1 MGLLPAVLDGLVWLT
16 GSEGSTPRWM
26 TPSEYQVDERLLDLF
41 PGGALNCGLAHG
53 IPGPLAA
60 LSTAMSLGSRVAG
73 HAAAVRS
80 AAQWLADRRFE
91 DAWGLNWPSAVAAY
105 PDASTSAW
113 DAMPSRASWCY
124 GAPGVARSLWLA
136 GQALDDDGL
145 RDTAVCAMSAVLGR
159 PIHAWGIDSP
169 AFCHGLSGVLQVVLR
184 FAVDTGA
191 PQFIE
196 GASHLVD
203 RLIGCYSP
211 DRPLGFASP
220 EPPDNTLVDRPG
232 LLEGAPGV
240 VLALLAA
247 ATDIEPSWD
256 RLFLLS

>member
-1 MGLLPAVLDGLVWLT
+1 
-16 GSEGSTPRWM
+16 
-26 TPSEYQVDERLLDLF
+26 
-41 PGGALNCGLAHG
+41 
-53 IPGPLAA
+53 
-60 LSTAMSLGSRVAG
+60 
-73 HAAAVRS
+73 
-80 AAQWLADRRFE
+80 
-91 DAWGLNWPSAVAAY
+91 
-105 PDASTSAW
+105 
-113 DAMPSRASWCY
+113 
-124 GAPGVARSLWLA
+124 
-136 GQALDDDGL
+136 
-145 RDTAVCAMSAVLGR
+145 MSAVLGR